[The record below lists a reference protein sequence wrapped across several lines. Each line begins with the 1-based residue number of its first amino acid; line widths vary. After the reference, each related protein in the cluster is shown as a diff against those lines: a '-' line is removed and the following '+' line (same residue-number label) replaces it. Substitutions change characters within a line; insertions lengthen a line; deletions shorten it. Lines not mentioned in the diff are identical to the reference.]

1 MRPSPFTQLFE
12 AVPII
17 HELSEKI
24 GTSYKG
30 QYAAI
35 SLLVCICGAIYSIVR
50 VAREILAIE
59 KDSTL

>member
-35 SLLVCICGAIYSIVR
+35 SLLVCTYMWWY
-50 VAREILAIE
+50 IE
-59 KDSTL
+59 CSSTSS